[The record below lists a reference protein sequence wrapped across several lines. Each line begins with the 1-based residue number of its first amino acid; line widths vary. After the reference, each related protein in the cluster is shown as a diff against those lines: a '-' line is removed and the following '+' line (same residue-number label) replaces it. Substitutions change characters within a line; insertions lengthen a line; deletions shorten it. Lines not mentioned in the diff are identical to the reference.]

1 MRVYQGALK
10 RGDFVTFGAQ
20 RNKLKV
26 MNPCAASPLAC
37 VTLLVQV
44 PRLVRMHS
52 DEMEDI
58 TEAASGEICAMF
70 GVDCYSGDTFSDG
83 THQLVMT
90 SMHVPTPV
98 MSLAIEPKDRATTAQ
113 FSKVRG
119 GRIAAPAPLQC
130 IVTVIGCRR

>member
-1 MRVYQGALK
+1 
-10 RGDFVTFGAQ
+10 
-20 RNKLKV
+20 
-26 MNPCAASPLAC
+26 
-37 VTLLVQV
+37 VTLLQV

-119 GRIAAPAPLQC
+119 DCVSASAPLRC
-130 IVTVIGCRR
+130 IVTLICPRR

>member
-1 MRVYQGALK
+1 MRVYQGTLK
-10 RGDFVTFGAQ
+10 RGDFVTFGGQ
-20 RNKLKV
+20 RTKLKV
-26 MNPCAASPLAC
+26 SPTPPMFCHAFTKHTFLRM
-37 VTLLVQV
+37 TLLPQV

-90 SMHVPTPV
+90 SMHVPSPV

-113 FSKVRG
+113 FSKVS
-119 GRIAAPAPLQC
+119 ISLF
-130 IVTVIGCRR
+130 

>member
-1 MRVYQGALK
+1 M
-10 RGDFVTFGAQ
+10 T
-20 RNKLKV
+20 
-26 MNPCAASPLAC
+26 PL
-37 VTLLVQV
+37 QV

-58 TEAASGEICAMF
+58 TEASSGEICAMF

-113 FSKVRG
+113 FSKVSARAL
-119 GRIAAPAPLQC
+119 RAPALS
-130 IVTVIGCRR
+130 IT

>member
-1 MRVYQGALK
+1 MRVYQGTLR
-10 RGDFVTFGAQ
+10 RGDFVTFGGQ
-20 RNKLKV
+20 RTKLKV
-26 MNPCAASPLAC
+26 GTRLPRHVTYLSRDASL
-37 VTLLVQV
+37 TLQV

-58 TEAASGEICAMF
+58 TEASSGEICAMF

-83 THQLVMT
+83 SHQLVMT

-113 FSKVRG
+113 FSKVVACASRP
-119 GRIAAPAPLQC
+119 PALS
-130 IVTVIGCRR
+130 VT

>member
-1 MRVYQGALK
+1 MTML
-10 RGDFVTFGAQ
+10 
-20 RNKLKV
+20 
-26 MNPCAASPLAC
+26 
-37 VTLLVQV
+37 QV

-52 DEMEDI
+52 DDMEDI
-58 TEAASGEICAMF
+58 TEASSGEICAMF

-113 FSKVRG
+113 FSKVS
-119 GRIAAPAPLQC
+119 ACAL
-130 IVTVIGCRR
+130 

>member
-1 MRVYQGALK
+1 MTR
-10 RGDFVTFGAQ
+10 
-20 RNKLKV
+20 
-26 MNPCAASPLAC
+26 
-37 VTLLVQV
+37 LLQV

-90 SMHVPTPV
+90 SMHVPSPV

-113 FSKVRG
+113 FSKVGSYFRG
-119 GRIAAPAPLQC
+119 F
-130 IVTVIGCRR
+130 